1 MRATDNPEPPPVSG
15 RLAPAIVP
23 ETMIGWRTP
32 LELGAS
38 VGLDATIV
46 VDVGKVV
53 VVVDAPPSEIP
64 PDGKD
69 VVVVDAPPSEIP
81 LDGKDVVVLAK
92 FGVTE
97 LEAVEAGLLPISL
110 RATTVKV
117 YSVPLVSPV
126 ILQLSV
132 EALCERHVN
141 PPGELVAV

>member
-1 MRATDNPEPPPVSG
+1 MRATDNPDSPPVSG
-15 RLAPAIVP
+15 RLVPAIVR
-23 ETMIGWRTP
+23 ETMTGWRTP
-32 LELGAS
+32 FELGAS
-38 VGLDATIV
+38 VGLDATVV
-46 VDVGKVV
+46 VDAGKVV
-53 VVVDAPPSEIP
+53 VVADVAPSEFP

-69 VVVVDAPPSEIP
+69 VVVV
-81 LDGKDVVVLAK
+81 AK
-92 FGVTE
+92 YGVTE

-132 EALCERHVN
+132 VALCDKQVK